1 MSSGS
6 SSLQA
11 NFIVYGQQN
20 SCFDGFYGVWTIKI
34 TIHPR
39 FIHQGKVSCK
49 QEAEWYPYPFSN
61 P

>member
-20 SCFDGFYGVWTIKI
+20 SSFDGFCGVWTIK
-34 TIHPR
+34 
-39 FIHQGKVSCK
+39 
-49 QEAEWYPYPFSN
+49 QENVGIILFPYTSER
-61 P
+61 